1 MNVVVRILLIAAIVV
16 LGYLLVDSILNPI
29 RFNKEKDRRE
39 EAIKERLIDI
49 RTAQVAFK
57 SKYGRYTGSFDT
69 LINFVKT
76 DSFPLIYKEG
86 AITDEMIEEWGARA
100 EREALRRG
108 LIVRDTSY
116 TTVLDSIFAPQFPV
130 DSLRYVPYLG
140 DTEFKM
146 EAANVETASG
156 VAVEV
161 FEASVLNDVFL
172 KGLDEQLIT
181 NYNVLREKIT
191 GFPGMRVGNVTEPNN
206 NAGNWEN

>member
-16 LGYLLVDSILNPI
+16 LGYLLVDSIMNPI
-29 RFNKEKDRRE
+29 RFNKERDRRE
-39 EAIKERLIDI
+39 EAIKERLINI

-86 AITDEMIEEWGARA
+86 AVTDEMIEEWGTRA

-116 TTVLDSIFAPQFPV
+116 TTVLDSIFTPDFPV
-130 DSLRYVPYLG
+130 DSLRYVPFSG
-140 DTEFKM
+140 ATEFKM
-146 EAANVETASG
+146 EADLVETASK
-156 VAVEV
+156 VKVEV

-172 KGLDEQLIT
+172 QGLDPQLII
-181 NYNVLREKIT
+181 NYNILREKIT
-191 GFPGMRVGNVTEPNN
+191 GFPGMRVGNVKEPNN

>member
-29 RFNKEKDRRE
+29 RFNQEKDRRE

-86 AITDEMIEEWGARA
+86 AITDEWIEEWGARA

-116 TTVLDSIFAPQFPV
+116 TTVLDSIFRPQFPV

-156 VAVEV
+156 VSVEV
-161 FEASVLNDVFL
+161 FEASVLNDVFP
-172 KGLDEQLIT
+172 KGLDEQLIV

-191 GFPGMRVGNVTEPNN
+191 GFPGMRVGNVKEPNN

>member
-86 AITDEMIEEWGARA
+86 AITDEWIEEWGANA

-116 TTVLDSIFAPQFPV
+116 TTVLDSIFTPRFPV
-130 DSLRYVPYLG
+130 DSLRYVPFLG

-146 EAANVETASG
+146 EAATVETASG
-156 VAVEV
+156 VDVEV

-172 KGLDEQLIT
+172 RGLDEQLII

>member
-86 AITDEMIEEWGARA
+86 AITDEQIEEWGARA

-116 TTVLDSIFAPQFPV
+116 TTVLDSIFRPQFPV
-130 DSLRYVPYLG
+130 DSLRYVPLLG
-140 DTEFKM
+140 DTEFKL
-146 EAANVETASG
+146 EAATVETASG
-156 VAVEV
+156 VNVEV
-161 FEASVLNDVFL
+161 FEASVLNDIFL
-172 KGLDEQLIT
+172 EGLDEQLIV

-191 GFPGMRVGNVTEPNN
+191 GFPGMRVGNVKEPNN

>member
-29 RFNKEKDRRE
+29 RFNQEKDRRE

-86 AITDEMIEEWGARA
+86 AITDEWIEEWGARA

-116 TTVLDSIFAPQFPV
+116 TTVLDSIFRPQFPV

-156 VAVEV
+156 VSVEV

-172 KGLDEQLIT
+172 KGLDEQLIV

-191 GFPGMRVGNVTEPNN
+191 GFPGMRVGNVKEPNN

>member
-1 MNVVVRILLIAAIVV
+1 MNVVVRILLIAAIVL
-16 LGYLLVDSILNPI
+16 LGYLLVNSILNPI

-146 EAANVETASG
+146 ESANVETASG

-172 KGLDEQLIT
+172 KGLDEQLII
-181 NYNVLREKIT
+181 NYNVLRDKIT
-191 GFPGMRVGNVTEPNN
+191 GFPGMRVGNVKEPNN

>member
-1 MNVVVRILLIAAIVV
+1 MNIVIRVILFAAIIV

-29 RFNKEKDRRE
+29 RFNREKNRRE

-69 LINFVKT
+69 LITFVKT

-86 AITDEMIEEWGARA
+86 AITDEMIDEWGRNA

-116 TTVLDSIFAPQFPV
+116 TSVLDSLFQPGYPV
-130 DSLRYVPYLG
+130 DSLRYVPFCS
-140 DTEFKM
+140 DTEFNM
-146 EAANVETASG
+146 EADVVETGSK
-156 VAVEV
+156 VDVEV

-172 KGLDEQLIT
+172 KGLDEQLII
-181 NYNVLREKIT
+181 NYNAEREKIT
-191 GFPGMRVGNVTEPNN
+191 GFPGMRVGNVEEPNN
-206 NAGNWEN
+206 NAGNWED